1 MTRLQAGWVENLG
14 SIYVGGRYFAF
25 LCRGQI
31 NPGAY
36 LASYTVVNASSFPY
50 T

>member
-14 SIYVGGRYFAF
+14 SINIGGRYFAL

-31 NPGAY
+31 NPGTY
-36 LASYTVVNASSFPY
+36 PASYAVVNASCFP
-50 T
+50 